1 MYVNPNLRFA
11 AVTFRLEEEK
21 GTLNTGK
28 ERRDLRRK
36 EEPIKLAEQNKDKLQ
51 VTKKKWNFQVWGR
64 KRI

>member
-1 MYVNPNLRFA
+1 MYVKPDLRFA